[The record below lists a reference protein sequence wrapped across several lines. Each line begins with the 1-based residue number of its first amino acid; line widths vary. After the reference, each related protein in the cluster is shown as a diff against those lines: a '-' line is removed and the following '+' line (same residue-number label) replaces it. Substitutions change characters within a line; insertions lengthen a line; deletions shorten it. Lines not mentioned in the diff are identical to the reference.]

1 MEGVVK
7 RWLSFRG
14 YGFIKCDDSEDEV
27 FVHHTSIKEGNSLQ
41 EGERVRFDIEETP
54 KGPKAINLEII

>member
-7 RWLSFRG
+7 RWLGLKG

-27 FVHHTSIKEGNSLQ
+27 FVHNSAIKNGNALQ
-41 EGERVRFDIEETP
+41 EGERVKFDLEETP
-54 KGPKAINLEII
+54 RGPRATNLEIL